1 VEGVSDC
8 QSASLQFHGNPT
20 FEHSSEVEVSLSQ
33 PSLAH
38 PEVQLPTLPASI
50 KGYYRPGA
58 VGEQNNGKLV
68 AKLGLHARH
77 RCRTRLRKLKGTEH
91 LAKVIADVQFYNGE
105 RGESLP
111 GTMMSNTTNENDF
124 ALSPKY

>member
-1 VEGVSDC
+1 MTRRSACSATADIAC
-8 QSASLQFHGNPT
+8 LHRRSASG
-20 FEHSSEVEVSLSQ
+20 
-33 PSLAH
+33 AK
-38 PEVQLPTLPASI
+38 LPTI
-50 KGYYRPGA
+50 KGYYRSGA
-58 VGEQNNGKLV
+58 VGEQNNVKLV

-111 GTMMSNTTNENDF
+111 ETMISIT
-124 ALSPKY
+124 